1 MNAILLAAGYG
12 TRIRSLFPDTPK
24 ALIEVGGRALIDHL
38 LANLARSGV
47 VESALV
53 VTNDRYHDALR
64 RHLAAAAPLLP
75 TSVISDGTA
84 SEEERLGA
92 LGDLQLA
99 LRRLDRGGDVLV
111 AATDKLLAFEL
122 AGPLRFARQ
131 RAAPVT
137 LCVRM
142 PDRRH
147 LAGRHGC
154 VLLDAAGRI
163 VDFEEKPERP
173 KSNIASLAV
182 YVLTPAAQDLL
193 DDYLRVGGNRDAPG
207 HFLSWLTRATTVYG
221 YVTDGHAYDVG
232 TPESYA
238 EAQRAFQAVQDRSPR

>member
-1 MNAILLAAGYG
+1 M
-12 TRIRSLFPDTPK
+12 
-24 ALIEVGGRALIDHL
+24 
-38 LANLARSGV
+38 
-47 VESALV
+47 
-53 VTNDRYHDALR
+53 
-64 RHLAAAAPLLP
+64 
-75 TSVISDGTA
+75 A
-84 SEEERLGA
+84 SQEERLGA

-99 LRRLDRGGDVLV
+99 LRRLDRGADVLV

-122 AGPLRFARQ
+122 AGPLRFARE

-142 PDRRH
+142 PDRRR

-182 YVLTPAAQDLL
+182 YVLTTAARELL
-193 DDYLRVGGNRDAPG
+193 DDYLRGGGNRDAPG

-221 YVTDGHAYDVG
+221 HVTDGHAYDVG

>member
-1 MNAILLAAGYG
+1 MNAVLLAAGYG
-12 TRIRSLFPDTPK
+12 TRIRSLFPETPK
-24 ALIEVGGRALIDHL
+24 ALIDVGGRALIHHL
-38 LANLARSGV
+38 LANLARSGA

-53 VTNDRYHDALR
+53 VTNERYHDALR
-64 RHLAAAAPLLP
+64 RYLAAGEPPLP

-92 LGDLQLA
+92 LGDLQFA

-111 AATDKLLAFEL
+111 TATDKLLAFEL
-122 AGPLRFARQ
+122 AEPLRFACE

-137 LCVRM
+137 LCVSV
-142 PDRRH
+142 PDRQR
-147 LAGRHGC
+147 LAGRYGC
-154 VLLDAAGRI
+154 VVLDADGRI

-182 YVLTPAAQDLL
+182 YVLTPAAQESL
-193 DDYLRVGGNRDAPG
+193 DDYLRDGGNRDAPG
-207 HFLSWLTRATTVYG
+207 HFMSWLSRATTVYG
-221 YVTDGHAYDVG
+221 YLTEGCAYDVG

-238 EAQRAFQAVQDRSPR
+238 EAQCAFRAMQGGSPG

>member
-1 MNAILLAAGYG
+1 MNAVLLAAGYG

-24 ALIEVGGRALIDHL
+24 ALIEVGGRPLIDHL
-38 LANLARSGV
+38 LANLARSGLV
-47 VESALV
+47 DSALV
-53 VTNDRYHDALR
+53 VTNELHHDALR
-64 RHLAAAAPLLP
+64 RHLAAGEPPLP
-75 TSVISDGTA
+75 TRVIGDGTG

-99 LRRLDRGGDVLV
+99 LSRLDGGGDVLV
-111 AATDKLLAFEL
+111 AATDKLLTFEL
-122 AGPLRFARQ
+122 AGPLRFARE
-131 RAAPVT
+131 RSAPVT

-154 VLLDAAGRI
+154 VLLDEAGRI

-173 KSNIASLAV
+173 RSNIASLAV
-182 YVLTPAAQDLL
+182 YVLTAAAQRLL
-193 DDYLRVGGNRDAPG
+193 DDYLSGGGNRDAPG
-207 HFLSWLTRATTVYG
+207 HFLSWLSRATTVYG
-221 YVTDGHAYDVG
+221 YLTDGRAYDVG

-238 EAQRAFQAVQDRSPR
+238 EAQRAFGAAQDLSHD

>member
-53 VTNDRYHDALR
+53 VTNDRYHAALQ
-64 RHLAAAAPLLP
+64 RHLSAATPPLP

-84 SEEERLGA
+84 SEQERLGA
-92 LGDLQLA
+92 LGDLHLA

-122 AGPLRFARQ
+122 AGPLRFARE

-137 LCVRM
+137 FCVRIQRS
-142 PDRRH
+142 D
-147 LAGRHGC
+147 
-154 VLLDAAGRI
+154 DAAILRGTSCCR
-163 VDFEEKPERP
+163 VPGVRAPSGAASHLSGQRGVPHGLGSVSRKPVGNAEGGPCRP
-173 KSNIASLAV
+173 AQHTDHQAAAV
-182 YVLTPAAQDLL
+182 MAGSGTVAAC
-193 DDYLRVGGNRDAPG
+193 
-207 HFLSWLTRATTVYG
+207 S
-221 YVTDGHAYDVG
+221 
-232 TPESYA
+232 
-238 EAQRAFQAVQDRSPR
+238 SPRAKLTDRAVSSTLGP

>member
-1 MNAILLAAGYG
+1 MTP
-12 TRIRSLFPDTPK
+12 TRADLTRRERESRDPVADLVP
-24 ALIEVGGRALIDHL
+24 
-38 LANLARSGV
+38 
-47 VESALV
+47 VEQ
-53 VTNDRYHDALR
+53 TD
-64 RHLAAAAPLLP
+64 
-75 TSVISDGTA
+75 
-84 SEEERLGA
+84 LGA

-122 AGPLRFARQ
+122 AGPLRFARE

-142 PDRRH
+142 PDRWR

-193 DDYLRVGGNRDAPG
+193 GDYLRGGGNRDAPG

>member
-1 MNAILLAAGYG
+1 MNAVLLAAGYG
-12 TRIRSLFPDTPK
+12 TRICSLFPDTPK
-24 ALIEVGGRALIDHL
+24 ALIEVGGRPVIDHL
-38 LANLARSGV
+38 LANLARSGLV
-47 VESALV
+47 DSALV
-53 VTNDRYHDALR
+53 VTNELHHDAVR
-64 RHLAAAAPLLP
+64 RHLTAGEPPLP
-75 TSVISDGTA
+75 VRVIGDGTG

-99 LRRLDRGGDVLV
+99 LRQLGPGGDVLV
-111 AATDKLLAFEL
+111 AATDKLLDFEL
-122 AGPLRFARQ
+122 AEPLRFARE
-131 RAAPVT
+131 RAGPVT

-142 PDRRH
+142 PDPRR

-154 VLLDAAGRI
+154 AVLDADGRI

-182 YVLTPAAQDLL
+182 YVLTPAAQGLL
-193 DDYLRVGGNRDAPG
+193 DDYLRGGGNRDAPG

-221 YVTDGHAYDVG
+221 CLAEGRAYDVG

-238 EAQRAFQAVQDRSPR
+238 EAQRAFRSAQDPSHG

>member
-1 MNAILLAAGYG
+1 MRVKFDELACSGEADTFDHHAPRCRAVNAILLAAGYG

-24 ALIEVGGRALIDHL
+24 ALIDVGGRFLIDHL

-75 TSVISDGTA
+75 TRVISDGTA

-122 AGPLRFARQ
+122 AEPLRFARE

-142 PDRRH
+142 PDRLR

-173 KSNIASLAV
+173 RSNIASLAV

-193 DDYLRVGGNRDAPG
+193 DDYLR
-207 HFLSWLTRATTVYG
+207 
-221 YVTDGHAYDVG
+221 DVG

-238 EAQRAFQAVQDRSPR
+238 EAQRAFRTMQDGSPG

>member
-1 MNAILLAAGYG
+1 MRSAGAGTFARHAPPCRALNAVLLAAGYG
-12 TRIRSLFPDTPK
+12 TRIRPLFPNTPK

-53 VTNDRYHDALR
+53 V
-64 RHLAAAAPLLP
+64 
-75 TSVISDGTA
+75 ISDGTA
-84 SEEERLGA
+84 SEEERFGA

-99 LRRLDRGGDVLV
+99 LRLVDRDGDVLV

-122 AGPLRFARQ
+122 AEPLRFARE

-137 LCVRM
+137 LRVRM
-142 PDRRH
+142 PDRRR

-163 VDFEEKPERP
+163 VDF
-173 KSNIASLAV
+173 
-182 YVLTPAAQDLL
+182 LTE
-193 DDYLRVGGNRDAPG
+193 GG
-207 HFLSWLTRATTVYG
+207 
-221 YVTDGHAYDVG
+221 AYDVG

-238 EAQRAFQAVQDRSPR
+238 EAQRAFRTMQDGSPG

>member
-1 MNAILLAAGYG
+1 M
-12 TRIRSLFPDTPK
+12 
-24 ALIEVGGRALIDHL
+24 
-38 LANLARSGV
+38 
-47 VESALV
+47 
-53 VTNDRYHDALR
+53 
-64 RHLAAAAPLLP
+64 
-75 TSVISDGTA
+75 ISDGTA

-122 AGPLRFARQ
+122 AEPLRFSRE

-142 PDRRH
+142 PDRRR

-154 VLLDAAGRI
+154 VLLDAAGHI

-182 YVLTPAAQDLL
+182 YVLRANHGGAGAAGRLPAGRRQS
-193 DDYLRVGGNRDAPG
+193 RDAPG

-221 YVTDGHAYDVG
+221 CLTGGRAYDVG

-238 EAQRAFQAVQDRSPR
+238 EAQHAFRAMQDGSPG